1 MQRFGLR
8 KTIFSFIM
16 KPLYFRQLDLLRL
29 VAFSLVFWQHAFH
42 HSFDNVTFLSRNF
55 INTFSLTG
63 GIGVQIFFVLS
74 GFLITFLLLKEKEK
88 TGAINIKYFYIR
100 RVLRI
105 WPLYYIVVIFGIYI
119 LPNISDAFVFC
130 GNELMG
136 LTFLN
141 NIDSSKICT
150 SSENVSI
157 VWSVAIEE
165 QFYLFWPLLFTVFI
179 KNKKVLIGL
188 CFVVYLGSSLF
199 ILNNRYPINYYHT
212 YANLNYLMVGCIGAL
227 FYNRYQFQVEKSIIM
242 KKHFLSLGILVL
254 IFFVWFKP
262 VGTIFI
268 QPFLYLYII
277 LFLVI
282 NNNDKGSKL
291 AKYGKYTYGM
301 YMYHPLFLMT
311 FRLVFDA
318 FSIDYKGDGWLN
330 SLIGILALVFTVAF
344 SILSY
349 EFVEKRF
356 LKYKNKLAQV
366 KTRI

>member
-1 MQRFGLR
+1 
-8 KTIFSFIM
+8 
-16 KPLYFRQLDLLRL
+16 
-29 VAFSLVFWQHAFH
+29 
-42 HSFDNVTFLSRNF
+42 
-55 INTFSLTG
+55 
-63 GIGVQIFFVLS
+63 
-74 GFLITFLLLKEKEK
+74 
-88 TGAINIKYFYIR
+88 
-100 RVLRI
+100 
-105 WPLYYIVVIFGIYI
+105 
-119 LPNISDAFVFC
+119 
-130 GNELMG
+130 
-136 LTFLN
+136 
-141 NIDSSKICT
+141 
-150 SSENVSI
+150 
-157 VWSVAIEE
+157 
-165 QFYLFWPLLFTVFI
+165 
-179 KNKKVLIGL
+179 
-188 CFVVYLGSSLF
+188 
-199 ILNNRYPINYYHT
+199 
-212 YANLNYLMVGCIGAL
+212 MVGCIGAL

>member
-1 MQRFGLR
+1 MLNFGLIKMVFR
-8 KTIFSFIM
+8 LIM
-16 KPLYFRQLDLLRL
+16 KPLYFKQLDLLRL

-42 HSFDNVTFLSRNF
+42 HSFDNVTFLSRYF

-74 GFLITFLLLKEKEK
+74 GFLITFLLLKEQEQ
-88 TGAINIKYFYIR
+88 TGAVNIKFFYIR

-105 WPLYYIVVIFGIYI
+105 WPLYYIIVVLGIYV
-119 LPNISDAFVFC
+119 LPNLHNVFEFC

-141 NIDSSKICT
+141 NIDFSKICT

-165 QFYLFWPLLFTVFI
+165 QFYLFWPLLFTAFI
-179 KNKKVLIGL
+179 KNKKVLMGL

-199 ILNNRYPINYYHT
+199 ILNNNYPVNYYHT
-212 YANLNYLMVGCIGAL
+212 YANLNYLMVGCMGAL
-227 FYNRYQFQVEKSIIM
+227 FYNKYQFKVEKNIVM
-242 KKHFLSLGILVL
+242 KKYFLSLGILVL
-254 IFFVWFKP
+254 ILFVWFKP

-282 NNNDKGSKL
+282 NNNNKGLKI

-301 YMYHPLFLMT
+301 YMYHPLFLMA

-318 FSIDYKGDGWLN
+318 FSINYKDNGWLN
-330 SLIGILALVFTVAF
+330 SLIGIFALLFTVTF

-349 EFVEKRF
+349 KLVEKRF
-356 LKYKNKLAQV
+356 LKYKNKIALV